1 MGNRLRLGYWLKIPR
16 ASTPFRFNIGPRHHI
31 PFIKVNLETCWG
43 LPNRIYAARPAHCSN
58 RSAPNYKNP
67 QSLVITL
74 RLPLYPDQ
82 TLGERIRKW
91 RLERG
96 LFQVDMAKRIG
107 VSEMIIVNWEK
118 GKTKPI
124 KQYFDRLEKTMP
136 DAEL

>member
-1 MGNRLRLGYWLKIPR
+1 
-16 ASTPFRFNIGPRHHI
+16 
-31 PFIKVNLETCWG
+31 
-43 LPNRIYAARPAHCSN
+43 
-58 RSAPNYKNP
+58 
-67 QSLVITL
+67 
-74 RLPLYPDQ
+74 
-82 TLGERIRKW
+82 LGERIRKW